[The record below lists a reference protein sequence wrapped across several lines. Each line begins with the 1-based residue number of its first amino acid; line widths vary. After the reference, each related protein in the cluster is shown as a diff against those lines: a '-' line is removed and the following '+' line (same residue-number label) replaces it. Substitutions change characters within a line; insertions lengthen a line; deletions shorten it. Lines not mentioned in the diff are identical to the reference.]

1 MKRFAGVVL
10 GCGLWGAALA
20 ALPPADEATKARA
33 AELAAKNAWQRQ
45 VDGYLLCRAQD
56 RITARFRKAADA
68 AGGAAAVPVPACV
81 NPPPFAYNAPPQKP
95 LESSGAHS
103 PTGTAAATPSMR
115 QPSAVLAPPRSR

>member
-1 MKRFAGVVL
+1 MNRFAGVVM
-10 GCGLWGAALA
+10 GWGMCGAALA

-56 RITARFRKAADA
+56 RITARFRKAGDP

-81 NPPPFAYNAPPQKP
+81 NPPPFASNAATQKP

-103 PTGTAAATPSMR
+103 PTGTASGTPSLR
-115 QPSAVLAPPRSR
+115 QPSAVLAPPPSR